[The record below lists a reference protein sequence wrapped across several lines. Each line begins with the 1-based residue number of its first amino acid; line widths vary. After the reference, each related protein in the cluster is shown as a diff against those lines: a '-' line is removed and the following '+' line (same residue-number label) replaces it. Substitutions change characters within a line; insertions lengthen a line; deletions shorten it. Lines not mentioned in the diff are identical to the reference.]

1 MLTPELQRTFH
12 ITSAAEQSNLFGIQ
26 GAPNSG
32 KTHAALSFP
41 NPIVFDFDK
50 KLPPGIPCVPFWKP
64 EFIDTLAKRR
74 HPALPNRR
82 DALIKYLNEMA
93 PKLPTNFTIIIDS
106 WTRVQDAF
114 DQTAHLAPIEYMTKG
129 NDPSVDGFKI
139 FRHKMD
145 WSTQVIMALMSLPHT
160 VVITFHEQ
168 VDRDE
173 DGMPNGKTKPLMTG
187 QFADK
192 LAGYCSTMVRQDC
205 TRDPK
210 TGVPKWSW
218 QVGQDR
224 KFNPVVHPGY
234 KFPVD
239 MIHLDITN
247 GAYEAFQRYR
257 YEQRVSPA
265 TV

>member
-1 MLTPELQRTFH
+1 MLTPDLQKTFH
-12 ITSAAEQSNLFGIQ
+12 ITTATEQSNLFGIQ

-41 NPIVFDFDK
+41 NPLVLDFDK
-50 KLPPGIPCVPFWKP
+50 KLRPGVPCVPFWKP
-64 EFIDTLAKRR
+64 EFVDTLAPRKN
-74 HPALPNRR
+74 PGLPNRR
-82 DALIKYLNEMA
+82 DALIKYLNTLA
-93 PKLPTNFTIIIDS
+93 GKLPANFTIIVDS
-106 WTRVQDAF
+106 WTRLQDAF
-114 DQTAHLAPIEYMTKG
+114 DQSAYIAPQAEYTAKDGA
-129 NDPSVDGFKI
+129 VDGFKI

-145 WSTQVIMALMSLPHT
+145 WSTQVLLALMSLPHT

-192 LAGYCSTMVRQDC
+192 IAGYCSTMVRQDC

-210 TGVPKWSW
+210 TGVPKWTW
-218 QVGQDR
+218 QVNQDR
-224 KFNPVVHPGY
+224 RFNPVIHPGY
-234 KFPVD
+234 KFPPELV
-239 MIHLDITN
+239 HLDITN
-247 GAYEAFQRYR
+247 GAYEAFQKYLI
-257 YEQRVSPA
+257 SPA